1 MARRK
6 QKTVVDLN
14 WARWVKKYPGRYI
27 AVIDG
32 KVLAV
37 GRSRWAAFKKIEKK
51 IEPKK
56 AVGLFYIPS
65 PDQYPML
72 LHALSLPRN

>member
-1 MARRK
+1 MVSRK
-6 QKTVVDLN
+6 KRTAFDLN

-27 AVIDG
+27 AVMDG

-37 GRSRWAAFKKIEKK
+37 GRSRWLAFKKVEKK
-51 IEPKK
+51 LPPRKEI
-56 AVGLFYIPS
+56 GLFYIPS

-72 LHALSLPRN
+72 LHVLSLSRN